1 MLWRRRWN
9 VTIPLINQFGAHP
22 YMKPDVGVYSMDGD
36 YGVGKTQRSQGH
48 WDHIAIMAFFYM
60 GFNWST
66 GPWCSKSLMSSV
78 FVALLLDIPYMG
90 MSQNL
95 QHYIHLFG
103 KTIQPYKLFWCARV
117 WIWSTACSTY
127 VYIYIYYIYILI
139 IYIYAY
145 ILYLY

>member
-60 GFNWST
+60 GFN
-66 GPWCSKSLMSSV
+66 
-78 FVALLLDIPYMG
+78 
-90 MSQNL
+90 
-95 QHYIHLFG
+95 
-103 KTIQPYKLFWCARV
+103 
-117 WIWSTACSTY
+117 
-127 VYIYIYYIYILI
+127 
-139 IYIYAY
+139 
-145 ILYLY
+145 